1 MQPQSRVTFAVA
13 FFESGSFALAFP
25 FSASASAP
33 LSVSV
38 RVAPGVLLFYFFV
51 KVLVSSFIP
60 AEFVCDFV
68 GAFLV
73 VLLLAVFSFA
83 ACWLNAG

>member
-1 MQPQSRVTFAVA
+1 M
-13 FFESGSFALAFP
+13 AFP

-51 KVLVSSFIP
+51 KVLVSSFCFFP

-83 ACWLNAG
+83 AWTGSCCWLNAG